1 MTVSELRDLFCDQIK
16 NSSAKIVFYLS
27 FDMYQTSTVSCRKSG
42 IKFQERVLK
51 FPTSFALYPHADI
64 YKIFDET
71 FQLLISSGIALY
83 HSETVRTNF
92 KFKDEEKEPK
102 VLSCD
107 DLSFG
112 FIVWLVACGIS
123 IVAFA
128 LEISFELMLKI
139 LKIITKNFV
148 GLYLILVLLQL
159 RLVH

>member
-1 MTVSELRDLFCDQIK
+1 MTVLELRDHFCDQIK

-27 FDMYQTSTVSCRKSG
+27 YDMFHESTISCRKSG
-42 IKFQERVLK
+42 IKFQEKVLK

-64 YKIFDET
+64 YEIFDET

-83 HSETVRTNF
+83 HSEKIRSNF
-92 KFKDEEKEPK
+92 KFKDEAKEPK

-123 IVAFA
+123 IIAFA
-128 LEISFELMLKI
+128 MEISFELMLKT
-139 LKIITKNFV
+139 LKKFV
-148 GLYLILVLLQL
+148 GFYLIPVWLRL
-159 RLVH
+159 RLVY